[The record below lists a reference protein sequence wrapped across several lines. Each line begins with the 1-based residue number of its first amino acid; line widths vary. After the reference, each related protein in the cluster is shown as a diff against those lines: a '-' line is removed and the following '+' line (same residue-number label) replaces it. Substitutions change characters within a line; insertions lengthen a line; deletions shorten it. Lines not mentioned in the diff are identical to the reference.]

1 MSLPD
6 IERAQR
12 DALSARADA
21 ERTLA
26 ALRERLRPGSLAGN
40 AWDGVKDKGADLADG
55 AVSAVKARPGKVAL
69 ALGAVALFFA
79 RKPLKRA
86 ATNLISHRKD
96 AKGSKARPRS

>member
-1 MSLPD
+1 MSLPE

-12 DALSARADA
+12 DALVARADA

-55 AVSAVKARPGKVAL
+55 AVSAVKARPGKVAM

-96 AKGSKARPRS
+96 AKGSKTRSRS